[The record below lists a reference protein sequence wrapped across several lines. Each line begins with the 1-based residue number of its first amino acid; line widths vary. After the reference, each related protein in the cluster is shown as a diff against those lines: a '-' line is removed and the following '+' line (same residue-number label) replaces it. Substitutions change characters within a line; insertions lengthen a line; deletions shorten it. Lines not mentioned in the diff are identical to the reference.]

1 MTVIG
6 MVTLLVMVTSL
17 GMVTVLGMLTIKEY
31 DVIRFMFLYDLI
43 LCHYCQQN
51 LSIS

>member
-31 DVIRFMFLYDLI
+31 VLLHCMTLHDLI
-43 LCHYCQQN
+43 LCFYCQKN
-51 LSIS
+51 LFIS